1 MADPIYYTHPCLVP
15 WPPDTRREPER
26 SSSCLDHSPSRHA
39 NLELTDHSGSRAQQP
54 GTCRCT
60 GASVVSPILCP
71 WNDSS
76 GADQAQQHS
85 SLCEIGT
92 NERTL
97 LECCMSS
104 ERCTIFVLAVFALMT
119 MLLGCLSS
127 ACWLCHNNA
136 WQLTA
141 RKWIPKSAL
150 ELPLA
155 FVTQE
160 APSYKDPAEAQ

>member
-1 MADPIYYTHPCLVP
+1 MP
-15 WPPDTRREPER
+15 WSPDTRREPER
-26 SSSCLDHSPSRHA
+26 SLSCLDHPPSRHA

-54 GTCRCT
+54 GTFRCT
-60 GASVVSPILCP
+60 GASVVPPVVCP
-71 WNDSS
+71 RNGPL
-76 GADQAQQHS
+76 GAGRAQQHS

-92 NERTL
+92 NGRTL
-97 LECCMSS
+97 LKCCMSS
-104 ERCTIFVLAVFALMT
+104 KRCTIFVLAVFALMA
-119 MLLGCLSS
+119 LLFGCRSS
-127 ACWLCHNNA
+127 ACWLCHNNL
-136 WQLTA
+136 WQLMA